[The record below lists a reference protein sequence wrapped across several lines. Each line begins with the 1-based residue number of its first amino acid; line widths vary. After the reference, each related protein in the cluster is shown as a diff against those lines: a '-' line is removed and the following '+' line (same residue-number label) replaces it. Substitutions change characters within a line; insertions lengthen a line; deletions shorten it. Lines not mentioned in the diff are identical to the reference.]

1 MTLFL
6 DWPTNAHV
14 YFSDIEKLSNM
25 YFLSGKVQSHWVLLV
40 EAPDDLFVSFPRIHL
55 LVERKY
61 ILDLKELFLPD
72 SVKSVENRD
81 IHTIVFCGQH
91 ASMCQVESTC

>member
-1 MTLFL
+1 M
-6 DWPTNAHV
+6 

-55 LVERKY
+55 VKRKHILV
-61 ILDLKELFLPD
+61 LKELFQP
-72 SVKSVENRD
+72 
-81 IHTIVFCGQH
+81 
-91 ASMCQVESTC
+91 A